1 MKTDIYQKIKRDFGG
16 DLKLAIDQIETID
29 ARSKGLIGDRMLR
42 AMVFL
47 AKGNIERFKQVVEL
61 GRTDYR
67 DVLWQAEYDCGEE
80 QLYDFN
86 KTFHELKLMGK

>member
-1 MKTDIYQKIKRDFGG
+1 MKTDIYQKIERDFGD
-16 DLKLAIDQIETID
+16 DLKLAIEQIEILD
-29 ARSKGLIGDRMLR
+29 ARSKGLVGDRMLR

-47 AKGNIERFKQVVEL
+47 AKGNIERFKQVIEL